1 MDPEL
6 TKLDMLTSFENL
18 FSVSSNLHRHK
29 RLLCQNEKGINTK
42 NRSSFWSDVEHFLH
56 VCLYLIPLPFIT
68 DFLARAWE
76 SLISC
81 GWSWWRHHWR
91 WYRWIQAT
99 QMSRHIKVYLT
110 PGEWSKQDP
119 EAQRKG
125 QRTSGYEVWS
135 PLRWRNYQA
144 SVKMYCANL

>member
-1 MDPEL
+1 MIVALEIPRPQFDSVGILNIVSPKLMDPEL

-68 DFLARAWE
+68 DFLARA
-76 SLISC
+76 
-81 GWSWWRHHWR
+81 
-91 WYRWIQAT
+91 
-99 QMSRHIKVYLT
+99 
-110 PGEWSKQDP
+110 
-119 EAQRKG
+119 
-125 QRTSGYEVWS
+125 
-135 PLRWRNYQA
+135 
-144 SVKMYCANL
+144 